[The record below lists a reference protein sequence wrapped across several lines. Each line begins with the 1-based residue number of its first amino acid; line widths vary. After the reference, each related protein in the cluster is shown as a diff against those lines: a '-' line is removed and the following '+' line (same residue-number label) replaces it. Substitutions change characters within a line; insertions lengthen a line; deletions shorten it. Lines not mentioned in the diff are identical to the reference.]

1 MRLITLIVAACLCA
15 MLATTAPAFAASGD
29 PSGNTATNST
39 GVVQVGSVNVD
50 PTATV
55 ATSAGTATFTA
66 PSGSTAPS
74 RSGSNKASGSTGAV
88 QTSPTSVSPGVTTSH
103 RRSSVNA
110 STPVAIGSGDNR
122 AAGSTG
128 AAQIG
133 GGNEASSSTGAAQV
147 GGTGIAPSASATP
160 AGSGTTTFGVEAGVD
175 GSGNSTTGST
185 GTAQIG
191 GGNSATGSLGS
202 AQSTG
207 PQVVPTLDTTAPSPF
222 DGLLQPF
229 SLSSSPTPAA
239 AGATDGALASV
250 SEAQAPE
257 SPRRQA
263 VTSQDRP
270 AQSHLGVQG
279 RSRTG
284 AMGEGDVSPSL
295 AARIVTGALPF
306 TGLALLAWIL
316 AAVVSVVVGTALRRR
331 GARLA

>member
-1 MRLITLIVAACLCA
+1 MRPIMLIVAACACA
-15 MLATTAPAFAASGD
+15 MLATTTPAFAASGD

-55 ATSAGTATFTA
+55 ATSAGTAAVTA
-66 PSGSTAPS
+66 PSGSTARS
-74 RSGSNKASGSTGAV
+74 RSGNNNASGSTGAV

-103 RRSSVNA
+103 RRSLVSA
-110 STPVAIGSGDNR
+110 RTPVAIGSGDNR

-147 GGTGIAPSASATP
+147 GGTGAAPSATATP
-160 AGSGTTTFGVEAGVD
+160 AGFGTTTVGGQAGVD
-175 GSGNSTTGST
+175 GSGNSATGST

-191 GGNSATGSLGS
+191 GGNSATGSLGA
-202 AQSTG
+202 AQSAA
-207 PQVVPTLDTTAPSPF
+207 PQVVPTLDTTVPSPF

-229 SLSSSPTPAA
+229 ALSSSPTPAA
-239 AGATDGALASV
+239 PAAADRALASV
-250 SEAQAPE
+250 SEAQAPA
-257 SPRRQA
+257 SPRRQ

-270 AQSHLGVQG
+270 AQSRVGVQG

-284 AMGEGDVSPSL
+284 ARADVSPSL

-316 AAVVSVVVGTALRRR
+316 AAVGSVVAGTALRRR

>member
-1 MRLITLIVAACLCA
+1 
-15 MLATTAPAFAASGD
+15 
-29 PSGNTATNST
+29 
-39 GVVQVGSVNVD
+39 
-50 PTATV
+50 
-55 ATSAGTATFTA
+55 
-66 PSGSTAPS
+66 
-74 RSGSNKASGSTGAV
+74 V

-103 RRSSVNA
+103 RRSSVSA
-110 STPVAIGSGDNR
+110 RTPVAIGSGDNR

-160 AGSGTTTFGVEAGVD
+160 AGSGTTTFGVGAGVD

-229 SLSSSPTPAA
+229 SLSSSRTPAA

-257 SPRRQA
+257 SPRRQ

-270 AQSHLGVQG
+270 ARSHFGVQG
-279 RSRTG
+279 RSRIG
-284 AMGEGDVSPSL
+284 AMGDVSPSL